1 MIGQTF
7 VRRSV
12 SARRL
17 RNHLATLLLGVG
29 FLVAILPLVSIL
41 AVTVARGMKRLDAE
55 FFTHSMRGITGA
67 GGGALH
73 ALMGTL
79 QITGTAMILSIP
91 IGIAAAVYITEY
103 ASARASRTI
112 TLGVDMLLGVP
123 SIVAGLF
130 AYALFSLLF
139 ADTGVRSGFI
149 GAIAL
154 SVLMI
159 PVVVRSAVEFFSL
172 VSNELR
178 EASLAL
184 GVSRRTTVTRIVLPT
199 AFGGLVTGI
208 VLAVARVIGETAP
221 LLIVAGYTAS
231 MNYNVFSER
240 MMSLPVFVY
249 TQYASQ
255 GPDPTPYL
263 ERAWAGA
270 LMLMAIVI
278 ALNLGA
284 RLLSRAIVRAR

>member
-1 MIGQTF
+1 MITPTITP
-7 VRRSV
+7 RSA
-12 SARRL
+12 SARKFRSRL
-17 RNHLATLLLGVG
+17 FAFLLGIGV
-29 FLVAILPLVSIL
+29 VAAVLPLVSIL
-41 AVTVARGMKRLDAE
+41 VVTVMRGMNRLDAQ
-55 FFTHSMRGITGA
+55 FFTHSMRGITVT

-79 QITGTAMILSIP
+79 QITGGAMLISIP
-91 IGIAAAVYITEY
+91 IGMAAAVHVSEY
-103 ASARASRTI
+103 ASSRTARTI
-112 TLGVDMLLGVP
+112 TLAVDMLLGVP

-130 AYALFSLLF
+130 AYALFSTLF

-159 PVVVRSAVEFFSL
+159 PVVVRSSVEFLSL
-172 VSNELR
+172 VPGELR

-184 GVSRRTTVTRIVLPT
+184 GASRRATVTKIVLPT

-208 VLAVARVIGETAP
+208 VLAVARVIGEAAP

-231 MNYNVFSER
+231 MNYNIFSER

-255 GPDPTPYL
+255 GLDPAPYL

-270 LMLMAIVI
+270 LVLMAIVI
-278 ALNLGA
+278 VLNMGA
-284 RLLSRAIVRAR
+284 RIAGRVIVRVR

>member
-1 MIGQTF
+1 MSTQSFTP
-7 VRRSV
+7 RST

-17 RNHLATLLLGVG
+17 RSRLATILLGAG
-29 FLVAILPLVSIL
+29 FLAAMLPLFSIL
-41 AVTVARGMKRLDAE
+41 AVTATRGAKRLDAE
-55 FFTHSMRGITGA
+55 FFTHSMRGVTGA

-79 QITGTAMILSIP
+79 QITGAAMIISIP
-91 IGIAAAVYITEY
+91 IGVAAALYITEY
-103 ASARASRTI
+103 ASARAARAV

-130 AYALFSLLF
+130 AYALFSLLL
-139 ADTGVRSGFI
+139 ADAGVRSGFI

-159 PVVVRSAVEFFSL
+159 PVVVRSAVEFLSL

-184 GVSRRTTVTRIVLPT
+184 GVSKRTTVTRIVLPT

-284 RLLSRAIVRAR
+284 RLLSRAIVRVR

>member
-1 MIGQTF
+1 MPTTTF
-7 VRRSV
+7 VPRSA

-17 RNHLATLLLGVG
+17 RSRLVTFLLGAG
-29 FLVAILPLVSIL
+29 FVAAILPLVSIL

-79 QITGTAMILSIP
+79 QITGGAIAISIP
-91 IGIAAAVYITEY
+91 IGIAAAVYVTEY
-103 ASARASRTI
+103 ANARAARTI

-130 AYALFSLLF
+130 AYALFSMLF

-154 SVLMI
+154 SVLMT
-159 PVVVRSAVEFFSL
+159 PVVVRSSVEFLSL
-172 VSNELR
+172 VPDELR

-184 GVSRRTTVTRIVLPT
+184 GVSRRTTVVKIVLPT

-231 MNYNVFSER
+231 MNYNIFSER

-278 ALNLGA
+278 ALNVGA
-284 RLLSRAIVRAR
+284 RLLGRMIVRVR